1 MSEEKE
7 LHFVRLSEEEVTK
20 ILTSAY
26 DMYSTICAVENRLAE
41 KNPPPRPE
49 TEMTCSTHPD
59 APHGFLRIASHTAGR
74 YVCEC
79 EGWEPV
85 IRMPMTEEEIGK
97 EWANNDVCC
106 YGSFSDGIRFAEKH
120 HFGIGGDDER

>member
-1 MSEEKE
+1 MREEKE
-7 LHFVRLSEEEVTK
+7 LHFVRLSEEEVTE

-26 DMYSTICAVENRLAE
+26 DMYLTICAVENRLAE

-74 YVCEC
+74 YVCKC
-79 EGWEPV
+79 EGWEPA
-85 IRMPMTEEEIGK
+85 IRKPLTEAEIDEELETNEYYCAK
-97 EWANNDVCC
+97 
-106 YGSFSDGIRFAEKH
+106 SFADGVRFAEKH
-120 HFGIGGDDER
+120 HGIGEHGA